1 MSGRIAIVR
10 EPFAV
15 LGASDRQ
22 RLHMVMRRRRFRR
35 YEVVCHQGDPGDS
48 LHVVV
53 KGRFVATISSA
64 VTGLTAAVNIFERDT
79 IFGELA
85 LIDGS
90 PRSATIAAIEPAET
104 LELKRPDFEM
114 LLLEHPA
121 IERFLLLAL
130 AAQVRE
136 MTEQISEALFD
147 PVDKRVYRRLALLQE
162 VATAAEEPWI
172 RLRQEDVATLAGT
185 TRPTVNRL
193 LRRLQ
198 EDGVIELRRGG
209 LRVADPDRLRHL
221 AG

>member
-1 MSGRIAIVR
+1 
-10 EPFAV
+10 
-15 LGASDRQ
+15 
-22 RLHMVMRRRRFRR
+22 
-35 YEVVCHQGDPGDS
+35 
-48 LHVVV
+48 
-53 KGRFVATISSA
+53 
-64 VTGLTAAVNIFERDT
+64 
-79 IFGELA
+79 
-85 LIDGS
+85 
-90 PRSATIAAIEPAET
+90 
-104 LELKRPDFEM
+104 
-114 LLLEHPA
+114 
-121 IERFLLLAL
+121 
-130 AAQVRE
+130 